1 MRSIAFS
8 TWSRVSVLVVRT
20 VSCSFTSFGMMLCF
34 VPPWI
39 EPTVTTHGS
48 SGFTSRLTIVC
59 RSRMIRAASTIGSTV
74 RCGAAPWPPLPFTMM
89 STVSEAASASPSV

>member
-1 MRSIAFS
+1 MVAD
-8 TWSRVSVLVVRT
+8 SVFVVRT

-59 RSRMIRAASTIGSTV
+59 RSRMIRAASTIGSIGQV
-74 RCGAAPWPPLPFTMM
+74 RGRAVPALALHDDVD
-89 STVSEAASASPSV
+89 VSDVASASPSV